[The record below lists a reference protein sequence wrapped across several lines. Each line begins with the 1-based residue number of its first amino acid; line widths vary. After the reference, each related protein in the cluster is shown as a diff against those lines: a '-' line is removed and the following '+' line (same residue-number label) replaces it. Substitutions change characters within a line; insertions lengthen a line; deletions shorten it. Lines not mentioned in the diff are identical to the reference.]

1 MFKYIFSVEGMMCPN
16 CEKHAIESVKN
27 AVKGAKVT
35 ASHQDKKVEVTA
47 DYIDESAVISAIESR
62 GYAVKG
68 VTKQEVEKKGL
79 LSFLKK

>member
-1 MFKYIFSVEGMMCPN
+1 MVKYIFNVEGMMCCN
-16 CEKHAIESVKN
+16 CEKHAVESVKK

-47 DYIDESAVISAIESR
+47 DYIDENAVILAIEER

-68 VTKQEVEKKGL
+68 VIKQEVEKKGL
-79 LSFLKK
+79 FSFLKK